1 MSLYLVYAS
10 IMFDS
15 FFGAVG
21 FVGGV
26 FGLSV
31 IVPEQG
37 WRREAPAKEL
47 TFLTNMQLIEQNFT
61 LCIASQH
68 WSPHSH
74 CRCELN
80 ETGF

>member
-1 MSLYLVYAS
+1 
-10 IMFDS
+10 MFDS

-31 IVPEQG
+31 IVREQG

-47 TFLTNMQLIEQNFT
+47 CSILNQDATDRTKLHLMQ
-61 LCIASQH
+61 QH
-68 WSPHSH
+68 
-74 CRCELN
+74 
-80 ETGF
+80 

>member
-31 IVPEQG
+31 IVREQG
-37 WRREAPAKEL
+37 WRREAPAKEFI
-47 TFLTNMQLIEQNFT
+47 FLTNIT
-61 LCIASQH
+61 S
-68 WSPHSH
+68 
-74 CRCELN
+74 
-80 ETGF
+80 